1 MVRSSG
7 FGSVNYDLKPLS
19 GSLSLWLRYSLIL
32 TLPQPTSRQLILQ
45 QARSRALSR
54 SSTACKLTISCSI
67 SLPSRGSF
75 HLSLAV
81 LCAIGHPGIFSL
93 TRWSSQIHTEFHV
106 LRATRDTARSTHLS
120 ITGLSPSMA
129 RHSNVS
135 SRIVDPYCCPTTPIV
150 KTIGLGY
157 SPFARR
163 Y

>member
-1 MVRSSG
+1 MTVALLRLAFTVASVFSTLTCHYLQVAGSFFNRYEVRRL
-7 FGSVNYDLKPLS
+7 VVLPLLV
-19 GSLSLWLRYSLIL
+19 SLSFHVLFHSPSGVLF
-32 TLPQPTSRQLILQ
+32 TF
-45 QARSRALSR
+45 
-54 SSTACKLTISCSI
+54 
-67 SLPSRGSF
+67 PSRYC
-75 HLSLAV
+75 
-81 LCAIGHPGIFSL
+81 CAIGHTGVLSL

-120 ITGLSPSMA
+120 ITGLSPSVA

-135 SRIVDPYCCPTTPIV
+135 SRIVGPYCCPTTPIV

>member
-54 SSTACKLTISCSI
+54 FPTACKPTISCSI

-75 HLSLAV
+75 HLSLTV
-81 LCAIGHPGIFSL
+81 LIHYRLSGIFSL
-93 TRWSSQIHTEFHV
+93 TRWSSQIQKGLPV
-106 LRATRDTARSTHLS
+106 PLPTRDTTSIRFGTIRDFHLLWCNFPAASCPKLKRSVV
-120 ITGLSPSMA
+120 PQ
-129 RHSNVS
+129 
-135 SRIVDPYCCPTTPIV
+135 PPI
-150 KTIGLGY
+150 I
-157 SPFARR
+157 
-163 Y
+163 